1 MKFIQMI
8 KSSIQGKKSSHI
20 PMKENNQE
28 KENNKVK
35 ETINPPMDWDAIS
48 DKYLLQ
54 GLRRLRES
62 MKQREQE
69 ESKQQGK

>member
-28 KENNKVK
+28 QENNKVK

-54 GLRRLRES
+54 GLRRAGELI
-62 MKQREQE
+62 KQREQE
-69 ESKQQGK
+69 ELKQQGK

>member
-1 MKFIQMI
+1 MKFIQMS

-20 PMKENNQE
+20 PMKENNQK

-54 GLRRLRES
+54 GLRRVRES

>member
-8 KSSIQGKKSSHI
+8 KSSIQEKKSSHI

-48 DKYLLQ
+48 DKYLAQ
-54 GLRRLRES
+54 GMKKALARI
-62 MKQREQE
+62 KQREQE
-69 ESKQQGK
+69 ELKQQGK

>member
-35 ETINPPMDWDAIS
+35 DTINPPMDWDAIS

-54 GLRRLRES
+54 GLREARELI
-62 MKQREQE
+62 KQREQE
-69 ESKQQGK
+69 ELRKQGK

>member
-20 PMKENNQE
+20 PMKDNNQE
-28 KENNKVK
+28 NENNKVK

-48 DKYLLQ
+48 DKYLAQ
-54 GLRRLRES
+54 GMKKALARI
-62 MKQREQE
+62 KQREQE
-69 ESKQQGK
+69 ELKPQGK

>member
-54 GLRRLRES
+54 GLRRVRETL
-62 MKQREQE
+62 KQREQE
-69 ESKQQGK
+69 ESNQQGK

>member
-48 DKYLLQ
+48 DKYLTQ
-54 GLRRLRES
+54 GMKRALETL
-62 MKQREQE
+62 KQREQE
-69 ESKQQGK
+69 ESNQQGK

>member
-54 GLRRLRES
+54 GLRRAGELI
-62 MKQREQE
+62 KQREQE
-69 ESKQQGK
+69 ESKQQSK